1 MLRAR
6 TERDRE
12 TETDGA
18 LLFVFMHPTQGGRE
32 VGWETDDD
40 DDDDDDDFLDK
51 RDATLRNK
59 ILRTKKNNKTRTPPM
74 TKHKTKRR
82 ELFTRREERSR
93 R

>member
-40 DDDDDDDFLDK
+40 DYDFLDK
-51 RDATLRNK
+51 RDDVEK
-59 ILRTKKNNKTRTPPM
+59 
-74 TKHKTKRR
+74 
-82 ELFTRREERSR
+82 
-93 R
+93 